1 MASEKRQFL
10 KDDEASD
17 PLELLQHLV
26 ERPRSVPG
34 SGDEEA

>member
-26 ERPRSVPG
+26 EENGMSAR
-34 SGDEEA
+34 